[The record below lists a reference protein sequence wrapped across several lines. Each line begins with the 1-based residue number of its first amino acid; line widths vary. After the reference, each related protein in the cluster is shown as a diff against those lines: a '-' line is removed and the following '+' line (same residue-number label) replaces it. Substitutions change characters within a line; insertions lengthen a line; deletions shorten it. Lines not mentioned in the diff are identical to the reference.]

1 MQNEGNI
8 NRIKPALR
16 TRGSYAGN
24 WGAGMRKGGSSL
36 NDVPANSRES
46 LGNFPTRD
54 EYCNRLIEALRHTND
69 QKLRAFI
76 YSEIKK
82 YKA

>member
-16 TRGSYAGN
+16 TKGTYAGN

-36 NDVPANSRES
+36 NEVPANSRKT

-54 EYCNRLIEALRHTND
+54 EYYNRLLKAESLTTDRR
-69 QKLRAFI
+69 LLAFI
-76 YSEIKK
+76 RAELKK
-82 YKA
+82 LSH